1 MSDNPIGPWEDPLGK
16 PLISRSTPGV
26 DGVVWLFDP
35 AVLIDDDGKAYI
47 YFGGGVPEGKEDM
60 PNTGRVMRL
69 GDDMVS
75 VVGEAITIP
84 APFMFEASGINK
96 INGIYYYTYC
106 SNFFSGPRPQGSP
119 PAGEIAYMISSSPLG
134 PWNYKGSI
142 LKNPGHF
149 FQVGG
154 NNHHS
159 LFEYQGNWYIIYH
172 AQTVAKDMGIPK
184 GYRSPHINQVFFDD
198 DGTIQEVIADYQGVS
213 QHKTLNPYTRVQAE
227 TFAWGAGIMTK
238 PVSDDEP
245 WQRALTDIENG
256 DWIALSRL
264 ILVKRAH
271 RLFQQE

>member
-1 MSDNPIGPWEDPLGK
+1 
-16 PLISRSTPGV
+16 
-26 DGVVWLFDP
+26 
-35 AVLIDDDGKAYI
+35 
-47 YFGGGVPEGKEDM
+47 
-60 PNTGRVMRL
+60 
-69 GDDMVS
+69 
-75 VVGEAITIP
+75 
-84 APFMFEASGINK
+84 
-96 INGIYYYTYC
+96 
-106 SNFFSGPRPQGSP
+106 
-119 PAGEIAYMISSSPLG
+119 MISSSPLG

-256 DWIALSRL
+256 DWIALSQVDFGEKGPSAFSARVANIDASSVIELRL
-264 ILVKRAH
+264 DEVDGKLIGLVDIPINDRKHDWIDVTADISGAEGVHDLYMVFRGKQEAK
-271 RLFQQE
+271 LFDFDYWQFIE